1 MTTYDHFAKFYDKA
15 MGDPTAKAARLNELI
30 RKHSPQ
36 AKTLLEL
43 ASGTGS
49 ILKELSRD
57 YTVEGL
63 ELSPKMLEIAK
74 QKVPSAT
81 FHLGDMSNFNLT
93 KQFDVILCVFD
104 SINHLEQF
112 EKWQAM
118 FERVHDHLN
127 KDGLFIFDFNTVGRL
142 KRLIQAPPA
151 ISKLGDDY
159 LFMTIAEAQSDAS
172 NWNIKIFE
180 ALGGNK
186 FELHEENI
194 IEASYPL
201 QQVKGAVEKHFNILE
216 IIDHFDGEPSDESDR
231 VWIVGRKK

>member
-1 MTTYDHFAKFYDKA
+1 MTSYDLFAKFYDTA
-15 MGDPTAKAARLNELI
+15 MDDPTAKTTRLKELI
-30 RKHSPQ
+30 HKHSPQ

-49 ILKELSRD
+49 ILKELSSD
-57 YTVEGL
+57 YIVEGL
-63 ELSPKMLEIAK
+63 ELSPRMLEIAK
-74 QKVPSAT
+74 QKVPASP
-81 FHLGDMSNFNLT
+81 FHLGDMSNFNLG
-93 KQFDVILCVFD
+93 KQFDIILCVFD

-127 KDGLFIFDFNTVGRL
+127 IGGLFIFDFNTVGRL

-151 ISKLGDDY
+151 ITKLGNDY
-159 LFMTIAEAQSDAS
+159 LFMTITEAQNDVS

-201 QQVKGAVEKHFNILE
+201 QQVKEAVEKHFDVLE
-216 IIDHFDGEPSDESDR
+216 IIDQFDGEPSDESDR
-231 VWIVGRKK
+231 VWVVGRKK